1 MIKNYIARKN
11 TKTNKEQ
18 PLCDHLHNVA
28 SLMSQQMRSSSI
40 QLASTARLIGLLH
53 DLGKYTAEFQRYIRQ
68 PLGSQITQK
77 GKIDHSTA
85 GGQFLL
91 SRYGNKGEFA
101 KLTTEIASMAIF
113 SHHTGL
119 LDFLDLNQDKSNFV
133 VRANKENILSKV
145 DFDAFFQ
152 EVISE
157 VELDGLFDQATCEI
171 AQIEKQMCVIQSNT
185 EYFFYWG
192 MVVKLLFSVLIDA
205 DRLDSAEFE
214 AQESLTNNWHEPAL
228 WCEFADKLNAHLN
241 KLAVTNTQNN
251 QPKQSSEIATIRQQ
265 ISNECELAGNRPT
278 GIYQL
283 SVPTGSGK
291 TLSSL
296 RFALQHALKLDKK
309 RIIIVI
315 PYTTII
321 DQTAREIRSVLQCDD
336 AILEHHCNVVVDEDN
351 NDNEN
356 SYSSAT
362 IKPTERWD
370 VPIVITTQVQFLDAI
385 FSDSNTNLRRLQAL
399 TNSVII
405 FDEVQSLPIHCTY
418 LFNLAV
424 NFLRDFC
431 NTTALLCTATQPNLD
446 ALEHPIRVSPNAS
459 LIGNIEGMDETFNR
473 VQLVDNCVVGGSSV
487 TDIANLLLQYAKS
500 EDVLC
505 VVNTTKQARE
515 LFQSVSEFAD
525 SEKID
530 VYHLSTRMCPAHRMT
545 VLETTRRQLQIS
557 QKQRKKILCVST
569 PLIEAGVDISFPRVF
584 RAITG
589 LPSIAQT
596 AGRCNRHG
604 ELHCGYVHLID
615 FANER
620 LGSLLDVKIGQQITR
635 SLMADVGVN
644 ELLSGSTMQAY
655 FGRYYDAQ
663 NRKRMAYQMLNGSTI
678 LDLLSA
684 NGYGIDLT
692 RQRGEKIRTELTH
705 GFREAGREFNVIKDN
720 SRGVLVPYGAGKE
733 LIEFFEDACDDVK
746 LVKNMLRK
754 AQRYSVSLFEEE
766 IKRRKIKESKYGILV
781 LMDESYDEKI
791 GVASANPNQT

>member
-1 MIKNYIARKN
+1 MTKTYIARKN
-11 TKTNKEQ
+11 TKINKEQ
-18 PLCDHLHNVA
+18 PLRDHLHNIED
-28 SLMSQQMRSSSI
+28 LMSQQMRSSSI

-68 PLGSQITQK
+68 HLGFQIAQK

-91 SRYGNKGEFA
+91 SRSSSKKEFA
-101 KLTTEIASMAIF
+101 KLTTEIVSMAIF

-296 RFALQHALKLDKK
+296 RFALKHARKWNKK

-321 DQTAREIRSVLQCDD
+321 DQTAREIRNVLQCDD

-431 NTTALLCTATQPNLD
+431 NTTALLCTATQPNLNT
-446 ALEHPIRVSPNAS
+446 LEHPIRVSPNVS
-459 LIGNIEGMDETFNR
+459 LIGNIEGMEDAFRR
-473 VQLVDNCVVGGSSV
+473 VQLVDNCVVGGSPV
-487 TDIANLLLQYAKS
+487 AFVADLLLQYAKS

-663 NRKRMAYQMLNGSTI
+663 NRKRMAYPMLNGSTI

-692 RQRGEKIRTELTH
+692 RQRGGKIGTGLTH

-781 LMDESYDEKI
+781 LIDESYDEKI